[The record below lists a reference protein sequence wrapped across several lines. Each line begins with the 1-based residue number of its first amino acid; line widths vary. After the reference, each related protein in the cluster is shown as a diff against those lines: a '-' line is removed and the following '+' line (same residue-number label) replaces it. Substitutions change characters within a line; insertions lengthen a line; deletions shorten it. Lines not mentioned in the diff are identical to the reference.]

1 MLYGNE
7 NSAEFTI
14 LGKPCHIE
22 TNDLGDWVRVV
33 WDDIDIGENFGADVW
48 GDGYVHI
55 HGAARVSAME
65 KALHE
70 EAIDAIAVY
79 IRWSHEYIKD
89 LILEGEGS
97 SLAV

>member
-33 WDDIDIGENFGADVW
+33 WDDIDICDTSGMNVW
-48 GDGYVHI
+48 AAGYGHL

-65 KALHE
+65 KALYE
-70 EAIDAIAVY
+70 EALDAIAVY

-89 LILEGEGS
+89 LILESEGQ
-97 SLAV
+97 